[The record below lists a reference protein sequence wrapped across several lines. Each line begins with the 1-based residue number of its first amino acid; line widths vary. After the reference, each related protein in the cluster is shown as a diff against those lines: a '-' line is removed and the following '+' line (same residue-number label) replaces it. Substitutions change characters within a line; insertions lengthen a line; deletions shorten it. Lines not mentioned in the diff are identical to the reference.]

1 MSDPCYLQI
10 RVQFFSKN
18 RIGFRLFFYGNT
30 AVHNNIGT
38 GHDLNCRKSSVVVG
52 IIGGIRAG
60 ALISGRTGCCAVV
73 IVATKRDNISGC
85 RNIFFYNVVEFRTII
100 VFILTKEQ

>member
-10 RVQFFSKN
+10 RVKFFSKN

-60 ALISGRTGCCAVV
+60 ALCTASLVEQVAVLLLLLQQSGTTFPAAEIS
-73 IVATKRDNISGC
+73 
-85 RNIFFYNVVEFRTII
+85 FFTTWWS
-100 VFILTKEQ
+100 LGQL